1 MLILSRKCD
10 EKIHIGRDIT
20 ITVNEKNIGSRRLA
34 IDAPLDVAVH
44 RHEVYEKI
52 YGPKNEEKD
61 NVEG

>member
-20 ITVNEKNIGSRRLA
+20 ITVNEIRGNKVRLA

>member
-10 EKIHIGRDIT
+10 EKIHIGHDIT
-20 ITVNEKNIGSRRLA
+20 ITVNEIRGNKVRLA